1 MYYAHLASNRAVSHI
16 DVAQLDLIRINR
28 EKRQGKAQVKGMS
41 DESNTEVPKLLPF
54 EYTNKIHLGM
64 WYI

>member
-16 DVAQLDLIRINR
+16 DLAKNELARINR
-28 EKRQGKAQVKGMS
+28 EKRANKGVIKVS
-41 DESNTEVPKLLPF
+41 DGSDSEWPKLIPM
-54 EYTNKIHLGM
+54 EATNNIAMGM